1 MNGHRVL
8 PGQTV
13 GKLAS
18 RSLRNNLL
26 SALAGKVGFSTRAG
40 ASFPAPLNTR
50 ITAFVNRMFPAMGM
64 LEPAGQFVGIIVATH
79 ETFFDFPRLN

>member
-13 GKLAS
+13 SKLAGS
-18 RSLRNNLL
+18 SLRNNL
-26 SALAGKVGFSTRAG
+26 FSVCQPESIG